1 MNLASMIGR
10 DTQMRLIQKQG
21 EEILL
26 RITDEGGDV
35 KIFSQWMKETEDA
48 FYIDIRLGVSTNE
61 SSHLHQ

>member
-61 SSHLHQ
+61 SSHLH